1 MRAHPERQLS
11 QRTEAAAVSNSTG
24 VNDRRSATSVQYEA
38 RARRLLE
45 EVFDY
50 GGDVA
55 IKKLAA
61 EFADIEDRAV
71 EWVRLHVSG
80 IAAPNA
86 EDLGEMRDWARG
98 EHPYQ
103 KKASGAK

>member
-1 MRAHPERQLS
+1 MTNTGSAT
-11 QRTEAAAVSNSTG
+11 RT
-24 VNDRRSATSVQYEA
+24 SATSVQHEA

-45 EVFDY
+45 EVFDC

-55 IKKLAA
+55 IKKLAS
-61 EFADIEDRAV
+61 EFAAIEDRAV

-103 KKASGAK
+103 EKASGAK